1 MSIIAEKV
9 GIREEHV
16 KMLVNYGVISTT
28 WLIRDQIVIHYK
40 KQLQICNKTEAV
52 HRTADEFRKNP
63 SDIYAI
69 LREDIF
75 K

>member
-1 MSIIAEKV
+1 
-9 GIREEHV
+9 
-16 KMLVNYGVISTT
+16 MLVNYGVISTT